1 MRLIPQPR
9 KLSML
14 PGTYRLTYR
23 DRITLDAGCPGE
35 VVEYALLLSQEVKAQ
50 TGLELF
56 LDRRLSGL
64 HPGIHLYLD
73 PALSTEGTDEAYTI
87 DITATGITVK
97 GAGRPGLLYAVQTM
111 RQMLRQEGAL
121 LPCLHLEDAPAL
133 SVRGL
138 FYDVTRCRIPTM
150 DFLKG
155 LVDKC
160 SFYKM
165 NQLHLYVEHTFLFDG
180 LSEVWRDDTPL
191 TAQDILEL
199 DAYCRARNID
209 LVPSVA
215 TLGHLYK
222 VLRTESFHHL
232 SELEE
237 PEGAPFS
244 FHHRMGHH
252 TLNVTDERSL
262 QLVFDLID
270 QFLPLFSSKRFNI
283 NGDEPFDLG
292 QGRGKALA
300 DTVGSH
306 QMYVEW
312 IGKICRHVESRGKQP
327 MFWGDVILADPET
340 IHHLPKDIICMN
352 WDYAVNPPEANT
364 KKLADTGVAQYL
376 CPGVQGWK
384 QTINLMDEAYAN
396 ISKMAHYAHKYQ
408 AQGLLV
414 TEWGDYGH
422 LQDPESS
429 LPGIIYAAAMG
440 WNQEIPT
447 QEALNRD
454 ISLVEYGDP
463 TGQVMSI
470 VGELSRQV
478 VMNWGMA
485 VEFSEIQCGRLPEKT
500 MERFWQD
507 FLPGINR
514 LLPRA
519 LETNEN
525 IDRCQETLCKLM
537 PSLRAPGR
545 LVPYLVM
552 SDGQKLLN
560 RLMAWLEGKYLGHEN
575 ALTVDPRGLAQD
587 LECWYNDFKRLWRT
601 TSQESELYRNGEVIF
616 WLADFLRREA

>member
-1 MRLIPQPR
+1 MRLIPQPQ
-9 KLSML
+9 KLTML
-14 PGTYRLTYR
+14 PGAYRLTYR
-23 DRITLDAGCPGE
+23 DRITLEAGCPGE
-35 VVEYALLLSQEVKAQ
+35 AVEYALLLSREIKTQ
-50 TGLELF
+50 TGLDVS
-56 LDRRLSGL
+56 LDRRLSGF
-64 HPGIHLYLD
+64 HPGIHLHLE
-73 PALSTEGTDEAYTI
+73 PSLGAEGTDEAYTI
-87 DITATGITVK
+87 DIATTGVTVK
-97 GAGRPGLLYAVQTM
+97 GAGCQGLLHAVQTL
-111 RQMLRQEGAL
+111 RQMLRQEGAM

-133 SVRGL
+133 PIRGL

-150 DFLKG
+150 DFLKE

-160 SFYKM
+160 SFYKL

-180 LSEVWRDDTPL
+180 FSEIWRDDTPL

-222 VLRTESFHHL
+222 VLRTGSFHHL

-252 TLNVTDERSL
+252 TLNVTDPDSL
-262 QLVFDLID
+262 KLVFDMID

-300 DTVGSH
+300 GEIGSH
-306 QMYVEW
+306 EMYVEW
-312 IGKICRHVESRGKQP
+312 IGKICRHVESLGKQP
-327 MFWGDVILADPET
+327 MFWGDVILADPDT
-340 IHHLPKDIICMN
+340 IHRFPKDIICMN
-352 WDYAVNPPEANT
+352 WDYAVNPREESAR
-364 KKLADTGVAQYL
+364 KLAATGVAQYL

-384 QTINLMDEAYAN
+384 QTINLLDEAYAN
-396 ISKMAHYAHKYQ
+396 ISKMAQYAHKYR

-440 WNQEIPT
+440 WNPELPT
-447 QEALNRD
+447 QEALDRD

-463 TGQVMSI
+463 TGQVLSI
-470 VGELSRQV
+470 VRTLSRQV
-478 VMNWGMA
+478 IMNWGEA
-485 VEFSEIQCGRLPEKT
+485 VEFTEIQRGRLPETT

-507 FLPGINR
+507 FLPRIER

-519 LETNEN
+519 VEANET
-525 IDRCQETLCKLM
+525 IDRCQNALCKLM
-537 PSLRAPGR
+537 PGLREPGR
-545 LVPYLVM
+545 LVPYLMM

-560 RLMAWLEGKYLGHEN
+560 RLMAWLEGKYLGREN
-575 ALTVDPRGLAQD
+575 TLTVDPTALARE
-587 LECWYNDFKRLWRT
+587 LECWYNDYKRLWRT
-601 TSQESELYRNGEVIF
+601 TSRESELYRNGEVIF